1 MNIQLLIETLRFLRP
16 TQVIYRLKRKIH
28 QPMMKHLAAPI
39 THTCCKLYPTITKP
53 QCFVGN
59 NQFTFLNQT
68 STFRGWNMNDNGLLW
83 TFNLNYMDWLEQ
95 QNLTAEEGQKWI
107 DLFIESIS
115 QNITGLSPYPTALR
129 IINWAKFF
137 CKHSKCL
144 NQKRGDSMYAQT
156 WLLCRKLE
164 YHLLGN
170 HLLEDA
176 YALFIASIFF
186 NDTAL
191 YRKGSRLLLEQLK
204 EQILPDGAHYEQ
216 SPMYHCI
223 MLDRL
228 LDCINFSTQ
237 NNVFADQQQLTE
249 QLIAVAERMLGHL
262 QAIVYQDATIP
273 LLNDSAEGIAPSPC
287 ELFGY
292 AQRLGLKWN
301 PIELNECGYRKLS
314 NKAAQME
321 AVIDIGII
329 RATYQPGH
337 SHADTFSYELRWK
350 GSPYIVDTGIS
361 TYEKGARR
369 QYERSTEAHN
379 TVSID
384 GQDSSHVWGGFRVG
398 KRARVTIE
406 EDTPTRIAARHD
418 GFGRHRLHQR
428 TFSISDSGFS
438 IADKVIGKA
447 SSAVS
452 FLHVAPGIE
461 VNTDRLADGIITIGG
476 LQLTV
481 EGHNE
486 IEIRNDSVAKEY
498 NQLLPTTVIAI
509 HFTTVVRYQFRFT
522 F

>member
-1 MNIQLLIETLRFLRP
+1 
-16 TQVIYRLKRKIH
+16 
-28 QPMMKHLAAPI
+28 MMKHLAAQI

-53 QCFVGN
+53 RCFVGN

-68 STFRGWNMNDNGLLW
+68 STFRDWNMNDNGLLW

-137 CKHSKCL
+137 CKHPKCL

-228 LDCINFSTQ
+228 LDCINFSIH
-237 NNVFADQQQLTE
+237 NDVFANQASLTK
-249 QLIAVAERMLGHL
+249 QLITVAERMLGHL
-262 QAIVYQDATIP
+262 QTIIYQDKTIP
-273 LLNDSAEGIAPSPC
+273 LLNDSAEGIAPLPC
-287 ELFGY
+287 ELFDY
-292 AQRLGLKWN
+292 AQRLGIQWRAL
-301 PIELNECGYRKLS
+301 PLNECGYRKLV
-314 NKAAQME
+314 NGQVQME
-321 AVIDIGII
+321 AVVDIGNIQ
-329 RATYQPGH
+329 ATYQPGH
-337 SHADTFSYELRWK
+337 SHADTFNYELRWK
-350 GSPYIVDTGIS
+350 GCPYIVDTGIS
-361 TYEKGARR
+361 TYEKGVRR
-369 QYERSTEAHN
+369 QYERSTLAHN

-406 EDTPTRIAARHD
+406 EDTPTRITARHD
-418 GFGRHRLHQR
+418 GFGSKKLHQR

-438 IADKVIGKA
+438 IEDKVIGKA
-447 SSAVS
+447 TSAIS
-452 FLHVAPGIE
+452 YLHVAPGIE
-461 VNTDRLADGIITIGG
+461 VGTDRLAEGLITIGS
-476 LQLTV
+476 LQLSV

-486 IEIRNDSVAKEY
+486 IEILHNSVAKEY
-498 NQLLPTTVIAI
+498 NKLTETIVIAI
-509 HFTTVVRYQFRFT
+509 HFTTTVRYQIQQK
-522 F
+522 

>member
-1 MNIQLLIETLRFLRP
+1 
-16 TQVIYRLKRKIH
+16 
-28 QPMMKHLAAPI
+28 MMKHLAAPI

-53 QCFVGN
+53 RCFVGN

-68 STFRGWNMNDNGLLW
+68 STFRDWNMNDNGLLW

-137 CKHSKCL
+137 CKHPKCL

-228 LDCINFSTQ
+228 LDCINFSIH
-237 NNVFADQQQLTE
+237 NDVFANQASLTK
-249 QLIAVAERMLGHL
+249 QLITVAERMLGHL
-262 QAIVYQDATIP
+262 QTIIYQDKTIP
-273 LLNDSAEGIAPSPC
+273 LLNDSAEGIAPLPC
-287 ELFGY
+287 ELFDY
-292 AQRLGLKWN
+292 AQRLGIQWRAL
-301 PIELNECGYRKLS
+301 PLNECGYRKLV
-314 NKAAQME
+314 NGQVQME
-321 AVIDIGII
+321 AVVDIGNIQ
-329 RATYQPGH
+329 ATYQPGH
-337 SHADTFSYELRWK
+337 SHADTFNYELRWK
-350 GSPYIVDTGIS
+350 GCPYIVDTGIS
-361 TYEKGARR
+361 TYEKGVRR
-369 QYERSTEAHN
+369 QYERSTLAHN

-406 EDTPTRIAARHD
+406 EDTPTRITARHD
-418 GFGRHRLHQR
+418 GFGSKKLHQR

-438 IADKVIGKA
+438 IEDKVIGKA
-447 SSAVS
+447 SSAIS
-452 FLHVAPGIE
+452 YLHVAPDIE
-461 VNTDRLADGIITIGG
+461 VGTDRLAEGLITIGS
-476 LQLTV
+476 LQLSV

-486 IEIRNDSVAKEY
+486 IEILHNSVAKEY
-498 NQLLPTTVIAI
+498 NKLTETTVIAI
-509 HFTTVVRYQFRFT
+509 HFTTTVRYQIQQK
-522 F
+522 